1 MLKIDPSVFQLLD
14 PRVQA
19 LQSGRLT
26 VNALAYTIQPYD
38 CMAIVGDTI
47 YALSELQYY
56 ALLPIQ
62 PAKEFT
68 KQQFQGLLQQPLS
81 QLSADDMKIVQY
93 IRASKDGC
101 PVCKYNSFKN
111 KLRSILLKYQ
121 VYKKRFDYKL
131 DASVHQQKPYPGTR
145 KHIPAKL
152 MQAHPHLFEPIAYDR
167 VPCFDCVQKH
177 IGMAYVKGT
186 EVQTGYPQ
194 HLVLCLANLQQAYE
208 QCPLE
213 CEQLRETILFCIGK
227 TKKQSKPFVPVNIL
241 CGLIDIFRRNS
252 RSEIALTENAPAP
265 DMQLQLS
272 ATMSEVIHNIP
283 ITQKVPIAAAINQ
296 ILKLISKQNIDSSKQ
311 LRVQWA
317 GRMVSLADMFL
328 PFSAD
333 LSNMLRNRRLIFK
346 AAPSLSKGTEYSG
359 QDILAQLKKN

>member
-1 MLKIDPSVFQLLD
+1 MLKIDPAVFDLID

-19 LQSGRLT
+19 LQTGKIT
-26 VNALAYTIQPYD
+26 VNSFAFTIQPYD
-38 CMAIVGDTI
+38 CMCIINNTV
-47 YALSELQYY
+47 YALSQTQYY
-56 ALLPIQ
+56 ALLPIE
-62 PAKEFT
+62 PAKQFT
-68 KQQFQGLLQQPLS
+68 KDQFQSLLKRDLKLS
-81 QLSADDMKIVQY
+81 QEDRKKVDY
-93 IRASKDGC
+93 IRSAKDGC
-101 PVCKYNSFKN
+101 PVCKYNSFKTQ
-111 KLRSILLKYQ
+111 LRGILLKYPE
-121 VYKKRFDYKL
+121 YKQL
-131 DASVHQQKPYPGTR
+131 IGEDADSHIHKSAPYP
-145 KHIPAKL
+145 KVKKQIPQKL
-152 MQAHPHLFEPIAYDR
+152 MQLHPHLFEPIVYDR
-167 VPCFDCVQKH
+167 TPCFDCVQKH

-194 HLVLCLANLQQAYE
+194 HFMLCLANLQQAYQ
-208 QCPLE
+208 QCPVE
-213 CEQLRETILFCIGK
+213 CTELRQTILFCISK
-227 TKKQSKPFVPVNIL
+227 SKQENKPFVPVNIL
-241 CGLIDIFRRNS
+241 CGLVDIFRRNS
-252 RSEIALTENAPAP
+252 KSEIALTENAPAP

-272 ATMSEVIHNIP
+272 DTMSEAIHSIP

-328 PFSAD
+328 PFSVD